1 MTKRLLSSIHDV
13 SPRFEAEVDQ
23 LSERIVAA
31 TGSTTMAL
39 LAVPDHWGSAPI
51 RAGTPFATRLRRWSE
66 TGGEVFL
73 HGWFHRDTAT
83 HRGLAK
89 LKARHMTAGEGE
101 FLGLSRAEAQDRLR
115 RGKALLE
122 DIIGQPVRGF
132 VAPAW
137 LYSPGA
143 RAALRDLGFEL
154 AEDHRH
160 VWSPA
165 DDDRRLAG
173 GAVITWASRSASR
186 RLSSLAAASV
196 LRRWLRSVPVV
207 RVGVHPGDLCSPALL
222 RSIDRTLRTLAMDRR
237 PASYASLLPNV
248 RPAA

>member
-13 SPRFEAEVDQ
+13 SPRFETEVDQ

-31 TGSTTMAL
+31 TGSARMAL
-39 LAVPDHWGSAPI
+39 LAIPDHWGSAPI
-51 RAGTPFATRLRRWSE
+51 RPGTPFATRLRRWSE

-89 LKARHMTAGEGE
+89 FKARHMTAGEGE
-101 FLGLSRAEAQDRLR
+101 FLGLSRAEAQDRLG

-143 RAALRDLGFEL
+143 RAALRDLGFDL

-165 DDDRRLAG
+165 RADRRLAG
-173 GAVITWASRSASR
+173 GTVITWASRSRAR
-186 RLSSLAAASV
+186 RWSSLAAAAV
-196 LRRWLRSVPVV
+196 LRRGLRAASVV
-207 RVGVHPGDLCSPALL
+207 RVGVHPGDVRSPALL
-222 RSIDRTLRTLAMDRR
+222 RSIDCTLRTLANDRL
-237 PASYASLLPNV
+237 PASYASLLPDA
-248 RPAA
+248 RPEA